1 MDLTSTMD
9 ASIQQFAWCF
19 TKPSF
24 QTFRVI
30 VAGWLLGWGRRT
42 VTHLLLVGDGLKIK
56 TFSCYHRFFRQT
68 RWAVDALGRVVL
80 QIVLQSFFKIF
91 FADIALNLH

>member
-1 MDLTSTMD
+1 MTLTSTMD
-9 ASIQQFAWCF
+9 ASIQQFASCF

-56 TFSCYHRFFRQT
+56 TFSCYHRFFSQAS
-68 RWAVDALGRVVL
+68 WAVDALGRVILGLVL
-80 QIVLQSFFKIF
+80 KFIPEDAPIIV
-91 FADIALNLH
+91 AV